1 LPPKVEEKNE
11 EWKPKW
17 CGLPIAPK
25 SKNQDNGKNGELP
38 IAPKNLNLSKKK
50 ELKNSPK
57 SLQLPIAPNHSS
69 VELQNSSPELPI
81 APNPSKNLK
90 NEKKYSC
97 EYCGSS
103 FSKNSNLIKH
113 INKNCK
119 VKKDKLKN
127 LEEENKLLKLKIESK
142 TELED
147 TKLKNE
153 LEQKEQELKLQIEK
167 HKKYKTIVKEK
178 NSALKA
184 KDNVLEEKDNV
195 LKEKDKV
202 LEEKERCI
210 NVLLEQTK
218 VLKEKHYTIIH
229 NNMLDMKATKFL
241 NSHCKNNPSIK
252 SVYDKIEN
260 SDMTDKQLESL
271 TYGIKFESYE
281 IIALV
286 IDEIMTSKNKE
297 IMADKMITDGTCE
310 GVLFSNDG
318 SRRKYIAKDED
329 KWCYYEND
337 KYIDDIIYNVA
348 QKACIKSNIPFT
360 LTKPK
365 RNKIIK
371 IIKSKNDY
379 NSKKNTVMNNIATS
393 LNIEKEDPDDEE
405 CIRNEDEDEEEI
417 EYEEYTMEVDID
429 EYNKLLETGK
439 IEAEYINGV
448 MVK

>member
-1 LPPKVEEKNE
+1 
-11 EWKPKW
+11 
-17 CGLPIAPK
+17 
-25 SKNQDNGKNGELP
+25 
-38 IAPKNLNLSKKK
+38 
-50 ELKNSPK
+50 
-57 SLQLPIAPNHSS
+57 
-69 VELQNSSPELPI
+69 
-81 APNPSKNLK
+81 KNLK

-97 EYCGSS
+97 EYCERS
-103 FSKNSNLIKH
+103 FERLDNLDRHISKY
-113 INKNCK
+113 CR

-127 LEEENKLLKLKIESK
+127 LEEENKLLKLKIDSK

-260 SDMTDKQLESL
+260 SDMTDEQLESL

-337 KYIDDIIYNVA
+337 KYIDDIIYNLA

-405 CIRNEDEDEEEI
+405 CVRNEDEDEDEEEI

-429 EYNKLLETGK
+429 EYNKLLETGE

-448 MVK
+448 MVKQKVNNILKIV